1 MLEIQ
6 QIFRSHKL
14 KGYDHFWPPH
24 PKIIES
30 TFGFPKFVPAWK
42 KISLFHLFIFEIKS
56 ILEPD
61 DQTGHTHFRPCPHKN
76 FKSLFNLFEF
86 VPACKK
92 LIPSVHSDLFNFRVQ
107 ITDWPQ
113 QFLTMANQTIFNQ
126 LLIFVNLYQHAKNY
140 TVSLICSGEMLD

>member
-1 MLEIQ
+1 M
-6 QIFRSHKL
+6 
-14 KGYDHFWPPH
+14 
-24 PKIIES
+24 
-30 TFGFPKFVPAWK
+30 K

-56 ILEPD
+56 VLEPD

-86 VPACKK
+86 VRACKK

-126 LLIFVNLYQHAKNY
+126 LLIFVNLYQHTKNY
-140 TVSLICSGEMLD
+140 TVSLICSGETID